1 MLFRSPFSAYWN
13 KYNGLDAAFLTPA
26 NGDVYIPRPGR
37 YRVALNIVLN
47 PGASGVV
54 NLLIRR
60 SLTGGGSEDVLNV
73 AETLAAQRSFCLA
86 DTLLCENGDTLSAM
100 YYVASATTVVSA
112 TFSVSSVD

>member
-1 MLFRSPFSAYWN
+1 MLFRS
-13 KYNGLDAAFLTPA
+13 
-26 NGDVYIPRPGR
+26 
-37 YRVALNIVLN
+37 
-47 PGASGVV
+47 
-54 NLLIRR
+54 RR
-60 SLTGGGSEDVLNV
+60 SLSGGGSEDVLNV